1 MSWRVVPGSVCLG
14 DLGGT
19 VRVGYFSNKE
29 LSRRELPGAEL
40 SAWGY
45 CSGRNSPGVTLKSD
59 KNIRM
64 AYLKQSYFFNF

>member
-19 VRVGYFSNKE
+19 VRVGYFPNKE
-29 LSRRELPGAEL
+29 LSGRELPWPEL

-45 CSGRNSPGVTLKSD
+45 CSGRNSPGGTVREG
-59 KNIRM
+59 I
-64 AYLKQSYFFNF
+64 Y